1 MQGSLL
7 TYRQVDVGVVAEDTL
22 SGGVDLQTLL
32 HHVHSLGDVLSELVG
47 CEAVPEEDVVR
58 VQPARR

>member
-1 MQGSLL
+1 MQVQLL
-7 TYRQVDVGVVAEDTL
+7 TYRQADVGVVAEDTL

-58 VQPARR
+58 VQPAQQ